1 MTCPLEDTMS
11 SSSRDRIDSSV
22 NETLSDTDRGYL
34 ESFRTLIIIVFCI
47 VYSTFDNIVDD
58 DSTFFWH
65 KSECIESILRSHV
78 ANDVG
83 NDIEFFW
90 IDTDISYRSFHKK
103 KFNRCVV

>member
-1 MTCPLEDTMS
+1 VASSLEDTMCS
-11 SSSRDRIDSSV
+11 TSRDRVDPAV
-22 NETLSDTDRGYL
+22 NETLSDTNRGDL
-34 ESFRTLIIIVFCI
+34 ESFSTLIIIVFCI

-65 KSECIESILRSHV
+65 ESECIECLLRSHIT
-78 ANDVG
+78 NDVS

-90 IDTDISYRSFHKK
+90 RDTDISYRSFHKK